1 VPAARTSD
9 TASTSSEITGST
21 KTAQP
26 QPGQVDLASK
36 PALAQFKA
44 LLATAPV
51 SQPAP
56 HEQSEQLLQ
65 GFMQWRQKGNSAE
78 PSR

>member
-1 VPAARTSD
+1 
-9 TASTSSEITGST
+9 
-21 KTAQP
+21 
-26 QPGQVDLASK
+26 VDLASR

-56 HEQSEQLLQ
+56 HEQSDQLLQ